1 MDKEAEIAASRERL
15 AEKQPT
21 IVDATVHAR
30 NSTKESLRQQ
40 LMAKTALLS
49 SLEGRKRSL
58 MQETNSYA
66 GRLDVLKAK
75 AIGLVRL
82 RQENSIARENF
93 LLYRK
98 KAEEARIAAAM
109 DEQKLINT
117 GIMQKAPVPVLPTGR
132 GLAIALAF
140 GTLAGLSLGV
150 GSAFTLEF
158 FNSSVQHENDVERF
172 LQVPVLATIREF

>member
-1 MDKEAEIAASRERL
+1 MSSRR
-15 AEKQPT
+15 
-21 IVDATVHAR
+21 R
-30 NSTKESLRQQ
+30 
-40 LMAKTALLS
+40 
-49 SLEGRKRSL
+49 
-58 MQETNSYA
+58 
-66 GRLDVLKAK
+66 

-132 GLAIALAF
+132 GLGHRSSPSARLPVS
-140 GTLAGLSLGV
+140 SLGV